1 MIDEIHSRK
10 NINMV
15 EESFL
20 RVFFT
25 ISFIDVVEVN
35 KKKIYL
41 CQMRKN
47 GKKYI
52 ENVK

>member
-1 MIDEIHSRK
+1 MKYIQGRRELP
-10 NINMV
+10 
-15 EESFL
+15 ES
-20 RVFFT
+20 FFT